1 MSDERLPR
9 GDNVLLQ
16 MFRTSQA
23 TRALVMQATE
33 GSGITPD
40 EFAVL
45 SAIGAL
51 RSSTPTELA
60 TRLGV
65 PPTTIS
71 RYVAGFVERGL
82 VERAPNPADRRS
94 YLLEVTEEGRG
105 VVRKIAPRFRR
116 IVDELRERLDV
127 DAIDARLV
135 EFERAARAMMT
146 GVDVPTT
153 R

>member
-1 MSDERLPR
+1 MSDDRLPR

-40 EFAVL
+40 EYAVL
-45 SAIGAL
+45 SAVGVL
-51 RSSTPTELA
+51 RSTTPTELA
-60 TRLGV
+60 VRLGV

-71 RYVAGFVERGL
+71 RYVASFVERGL
-82 VERAPNPADRRS
+82 LERAPNPADRRS
-94 YLLEVTEEGRG
+94 YFLELTENGRA
-105 VVRKIAPRFRR
+105 VIRKIVPRFRK
-116 IVDELRERLDV
+116 IVEELRERVDV

-135 EFERAARAMMT
+135 ELEHAARAM
-146 GVDVPTT
+146 VDVPTT

>member
-1 MSDERLPR
+1 MSDDRLPR

-33 GSGITPD
+33 GSGVTPD
-40 EFAVL
+40 EYAVL
-45 SAIGAL
+45 SAVGVL
-51 RSSTPTELA
+51 RSTTPTELA
-60 TRLGV
+60 GRLGV

-82 VERAPNPADRRS
+82 LERAPNPADRRS
-94 YLLEVTEEGRG
+94 YLLEVTEEGRAVIRK
-105 VVRKIAPRFRR
+105 VVPRFRK
-116 IVDELRERLDV
+116 IVEELRERVDV

-135 EFERAARAMMT
+135 ELEHAARSMS

>member
-1 MSDERLPR
+1 MSDDRLPR

-33 GSGITPD
+33 GSGVTPD
-40 EFAVL
+40 EYAVL
-45 SAIGAL
+45 SAVGVL
-51 RSSTPTELA
+51 RSTTPTELA
-60 TRLGV
+60 GRLGV

-71 RYVAGFVERGL
+71 RYVASFVERGL
-82 VERAPNPADRRS
+82 LERAPNPADRRS
-94 YLLEVTEEGRG
+94 YLLEVTEEGRA
-105 VVRKIAPRFRR
+105 VIRKIVPRFRK
-116 IVDELRERLDV
+116 IVEELRERVDV

-135 EFERAARAMMT
+135 ELEHAARSMS

>member
-1 MSDERLPR
+1 MSDDRLPR

-40 EFAVL
+40 EYAVL
-45 SAIGAL
+45 SAVGVL
-51 RSSTPTELA
+51 RSTTPTELA
-60 TRLGV
+60 VRLGV

-71 RYVAGFVERGL
+71 RYVASFVERGL
-82 VERAPNPADRRS
+82 LERAPNPADRRS
-94 YLLEVTEEGRG
+94 YFLEVTENGRAVIRK
-105 VVRKIAPRFRR
+105 VVPRFRK
-116 IVDELRERLDV
+116 IVEELRERVDV
-127 DAIDARLV
+127 DEIDARLV
-135 EFERAARAMMT
+135 ELEHAARAM
-146 GVDVPTT
+146 VDVPTT

>member
-1 MSDERLPR
+1 MSDDRLPR

-33 GSGITPD
+33 GSGVTPD
-40 EFAVL
+40 EYAVL
-45 SAIGAL
+45 SAVGVL
-51 RSSTPTELA
+51 RSTTPTELA
-60 TRLGV
+60 GRLGV

-82 VERAPNPADRRS
+82 LERAPNPADRRS
-94 YLLEVTEEGRG
+94 YLLEVTEEGRA
-105 VVRKIAPRFRR
+105 VIRKIVPRFRK
-116 IVDELRERLDV
+116 IVEELRERVDV

-135 EFERAARAMMT
+135 ELEHAARSMS

>member
-1 MSDERLPR
+1 MSDDRLPR

-33 GSGITPD
+33 GSGVTPD
-40 EFAVL
+40 EYAVL
-45 SAIGAL
+45 SAVGVL
-51 RSSTPTELA
+51 RSTTPTELA
-60 TRLGV
+60 GHLGV

-71 RYVAGFVERGL
+71 RYVASFVERGL
-82 VERAPNPADRRS
+82 LERAPNPADRRS
-94 YLLEVTEEGRG
+94 YLLEVTEEGRAVIRK
-105 VVRKIAPRFRR
+105 VVPRFRK
-116 IVDELRERLDV
+116 IVEELRERVDV

-135 EFERAARAMMT
+135 ELEHAARSMS

>member
-33 GSGITPD
+33 GSGVTPD
-40 EFAVL
+40 EYAVL
-45 SAIGAL
+45 SAVGVL
-51 RSSTPTELA
+51 RSTTPTELA
-60 TRLGV
+60 GRLGV

-71 RYVAGFVERGL
+71 RYVASFVERGL
-82 VERAPNPADRRS
+82 LERAPNPADRRS
-94 YLLEVTEEGRG
+94 YLLEVTEKGRAVIRK
-105 VVRKIAPRFRR
+105 VVPRFRK
-116 IVDELRERLDV
+116 IVEELRERVDV

-135 EFERAARAMMT
+135 ELEHAARAMT
-146 GVDVPTT
+146 EVDVTT
-153 R
+153 SR

>member
-1 MSDERLPR
+1 MKGEERLPR

-33 GSGITPD
+33 GTGITPD
-40 EFAVL
+40 EYAVL
-45 SAIGAL
+45 SAIGVL
-51 RSSTPTELA
+51 RSTTPTELA
-60 TRLGV
+60 ARLGV
-65 PPTTIS
+65 PPTTMS
-71 RYVAGFVERGL
+71 RYVAGFAERGL

-94 YLLEVTEEGRG
+94 YLLEVTEEGRAVIRK
-105 VVRKIAPRFRR
+105 VVPRFRK
-116 IVDELRERLDV
+116 IVDDLRDRVDV

-135 EFERAARAMMT
+135 ELERAARELS
-146 GVDVPTT
+146 GVDVPTG